1 MARVPN
7 VSFDE
12 YPAQANI
19 VSRRVVVYYD
29 KDKTKFHYG
38 TIVRADRQAPYE
50 TLIALDNGH
59 YVRSAECRFE
69 YISEDSNAA

>member
-7 VSFDE
+7 VSFEE
-12 YPAQANI
+12 YPVQAR
-19 VSRRVVVYYD
+19 VTGMRVVVYYD
-29 KDKTKFHYG
+29 NDKTNFHYG

-50 TLIALDNGH
+50 TIIALDNGH